1 MATILRRGR
10 TRAGL
15 ALLTVGLHG
24 LGMTGLLA
32 GTAAAAADPV
42 GTLTLLTEAN
52 GAVDVTWRA
61 DDPALYVV
69 EQPGRVMRAADGA
82 STPALDISGEISA
95 GGEQGLLGLA
105 FAPAGD
111 VAYVNY
117 TDPDGD
123 TVIERFAVG
132 ADGMFDTASR
142 QVVMTIEQPYGNHN
156 GGDLTFGPDGMLYI
170 GTGDGGA
177 GGDPER
183 RALNL
188 AELLGKMLRID
199 PSTPS
204 TAADGT
210 ALAYTIPADNPF
222 VGVDGARGEIWSI
235 GLRNPWRFSFDSTT
249 GDLWIAD
256 VGQNAVEEVNVV
268 AATDGVGAGRG
279 ASFGW
284 SAFEGDQ
291 PYNSDVTADGAVVPI
306 AVYGH
311 DNGRCSVSGGVR
323 ARGAA
328 NGALDGWYVFGDYCS
343 GEVFAL
349 EPNDD
354 LTESRMVTVAQGQNI
369 TAVVAGPNGE
379 ILVAD
384 ATGVS
389 QLTA

>member
-15 ALLTVGLHG
+15 ALLAVGLHG

-32 GTAAAAADPV
+32 GTAMAVSDPV
-42 GTLTLLTEAN
+42 GTLTLMTAAN
-52 GAVDVTWRA
+52 GAVDVTWRVG
-61 DDPALYVV
+61 DPALYVV
-69 EQPGRVMRAADGA
+69 EQPGRVIRAADGTT
-82 STPALDISGEISA
+82 TPVLDISGEISA

-105 FAPAGD
+105 FDPAGAL
-111 VAYVNY
+111 AYVNY
-117 TDPDGD
+117 TDSDGD

-132 ADGMFDTASR
+132 ADGVFDVASR
-142 QVVMTIEQPYGNHN
+142 EVIMTIDQPYDNHN

-170 GTGDGGA
+170 GMGDGGA

-188 AELLGKMLRID
+188 GELLGKLLRID
-199 PSTPS
+199 PSAPS

-222 VGVDGARGEIWSI
+222 VDVEGARGEIWSI
-235 GLRNPWRFSFDSTT
+235 GLRNPWRFSFDSET

-256 VGQNAVEEVNVV
+256 VGQNAVEEVDVV
-268 AATDGVGAGRG
+268 AAADGVNAGRG

-291 PYNSDVTADGAVVPI
+291 PYNSDVTAEGAIAPI

-311 DNGRCSVSGGVR
+311 DSGRCSVSGGVR

-349 EPNDD
+349 EPSAD
-354 LTESRMVTVAQGQNI
+354 LTESRTLTVAQGQNI
-369 TAVVAGPNGE
+369 TAVVSGPNGE
-379 ILVAD
+379 VLVVD
-384 ATGVS
+384 ASGVS